1 MQYFFVFKLTGFVG
15 RHMIPQN
22 PSAIPISQSMN
33 LPSNEP
39 NNLAQANPNI
49 PHSIYQ
55 PQMPPMTGS
64 INSGA
69 PISSSMSTMHQQS
82 HSGVPPHT
90 QPMMSGHQ
98 QPPMP
103 TMGLQHHLAPGQP
116 MMPGQ
121 HQQPVMGQ
129 MSAMTYGGP
138 VHMGQYNAQPI
149 PSHQVN
155 PQPSAPNQVEQ
166 PKVEQPQVAELI
178 SFD

>member
-1 MQYFFVFKLTGFVG
+1 MFKLAGFVG

-22 PSAIPISQSMN
+22 SSAIPISQSMS

-39 NNLAQANPNI
+39 DNLAQANPNI

-55 PQMPPMTGS
+55 PQMTPMTVS

-69 PISSSMSTMHQQS
+69 PVSSSMSSMHQQS
-82 HSGVPPHT
+82 HPGVPPHT

-98 QPPMP
+98 QPPMSN
-103 TMGLQHHLAPGQP
+103 MGLQHHLPAGQP
-116 MMPGQ
+116 MMPVQ
-121 HQQPVMGQ
+121 HQQPVIGHLPTM
-129 MSAMTYGGP
+129 AYGGP
-138 VHMGQYNAQPI
+138 VHMGQYSAQPI

-155 PQPSAPNQVEQ
+155 PQPSAPNQIEQQ